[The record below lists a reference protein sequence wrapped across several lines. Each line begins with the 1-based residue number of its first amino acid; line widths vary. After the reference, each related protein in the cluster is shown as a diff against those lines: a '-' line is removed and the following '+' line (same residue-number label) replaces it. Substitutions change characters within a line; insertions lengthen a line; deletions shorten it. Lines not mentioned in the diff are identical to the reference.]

1 VSVKLWA
8 VEFGSNKIRRQ
19 LEEISGEERGKEAVD
34 AFMRFLQRSPE
45 DGYACFRHD
54 PIPKGRPF
62 HTANTAY
69 LGIYEIDERTQTVTV
84 IGIRSIPYA
93 TAGYD

>member
-8 VEFGSNKIRRQ
+8 VEFGTNKIRRQ

-54 PIPKGRPF
+54 PNPKGRPF

-69 LGIYEIDERTQTVTV
+69 LGIYEMDERTPSV
-84 IGIRSIPYA
+84 IV
-93 TAGYD
+93 